1 VSRLSFSRFRPADNP
16 QEAVCPIRH
25 LGTDAT
31 TGEQQ
36 MKALTLKTGFYAIG
50 LAALLAGMSAAADI
64 DKGAA
69 PDFTLK
75 SSSGENLRLSE
86 FRGEVVMINF
96 WASWCGPCRQEMPLL
111 DELYSQYKPM
121 GFTILGVNV
130 EENSAQAKQ
139 MLKENPVNFPVLFDN
154 QSEVSKLYNV
164 VAMPSTVLVD
174 RDGNV
179 RYLHQGYKPG
189 FEEAYQ
195 QQVRALIRE

>member
-1 VSRLSFSRFRPADNP
+1 MKVS
-16 QEAVCPIRH
+16 
-25 LGTDAT
+25 
-31 TGEQQ
+31 
-36 MKALTLKTGFYAIG
+36 TLKTGFYAVG

-75 SSSGENLRLSE
+75 SSGGENLRLSE

-130 EENSAQAKQ
+130 EEDSTQAKQ
-139 MLKENPVNFPVLFDN
+139 MLKDSPVNFPVLFDN

-179 RYLHQGYKPG
+179 RYLHKGYKPG